1 MHTPTIRR
9 AGFLAASALGLALFG
24 ALTTSS
30 AGASLPGCATASWLP
45 TR

>member
-30 AGASLPGCATASWLP
+30 AGRRPPNGATVWRSP
-45 TR
+45 PR